1 MGTIIGQ
8 LFSFLLYAAAQVL
21 FVRNLELWHYAFCYV
36 YVAFLLLLPFETSS
50 VLLLVLGF
58 AAGLVMD
65 VFYDTL
71 GIHAAACV
79 LMAFLRPTVI
89 RVITP
94 RSDLDDGTQLS
105 LKSMGPPWFLSYAVV
120 LVFVHHA
127 FLFFLEAANPSLF
140 WPALFKTM
148 ASTAF
153 TTLVIVIIQ
162 YFQKK

>member
-8 LFSFLLYAAAQVL
+8 LFSFLLYAAAQVF

-36 YVAFLLLLPFETSS
+36 YVAFLLLLPFETDS

-79 LMAFLRPTVI
+79 LMTFLRPGVI
-89 RVITP
+89 RLITP
-94 RSDLDDGTQLS
+94 RSDLDEGTQLS
-105 LKSMGPPWFLSYAVV
+105 LKSMGPPWVLSYAVV
-120 LVFVHHA
+120 LVFIHHA
-127 FLFFLEAANPSLF
+127 FLFFLEAANGSL
-140 WPALFKTM
+140 
-148 ASTAF
+148 
-153 TTLVIVIIQ
+153 
-162 YFQKK
+162 